1 MQMKGKPSH
10 YKKKKQVIPK
20 FNLPDFAI
28 KSSKNPI
35 DAVITTPKDYLLKP

>member
-1 MQMKGKPSH
+1 MSKAPKKQF
-10 YKKKKQVIPK
+10 KKKKQIIPK

-28 KSSKNPI
+28 KSSSNPL